1 MAKRIS
7 TSDLEHVNERL
18 GDALKAE
25 CSIGLRE
32 TIARLLPRLEQ
43 LRSNGQ
49 SVQTIVTLL
58 KQSGLPISA
67 PTLRRYWRHAESET
81 RKAKKTEPKAST
93 PSSVR
98 LGRSV
103 PNDRQQP
110 DHDSGKKK
118 PETTDG
124 SRSGRFVVIPDSERI

>member
-18 GDALKAE
+18 DDALKAE

-43 LRSNGQ
+43 LRSKGQ
-49 SVQTIVTLL
+49 SVQTIATLL

-93 PSSVR
+93 QSIR
-98 LGRSV
+98 LGRSA

-110 DHDSGKKK
+110 DHDSAKKK

-124 SRSGRFVVIPDSERI
+124 TRNSRFVVIPDSERI